1 MADGQL
7 KLSRRALLGV
17 ACAAPVLSVV
27 EGPVLSAVEGPVL
40 AAAAPS
46 SSFPRKRES
55 SAALD
60 AAERVGLDPR
70 FRGDDG
76 RRWQRALAVFNRAKA
91 CPELVEGPP

>member
-17 ACAAPVLSVV
+17 ACASAPVV
-27 EGPVLSAVEGPVL
+27 

-55 SAALD
+55 IAALD

-70 FRGDDG
+70 FCGDDG
-76 RRWQRALAVFNRAKA
+76 RRWTRALALFNRAKA

>member
-1 MADGQL
+1 MVDGQL

-17 ACAAPVLSVV
+17 ACAAPVLSAI
-27 EGPVLSAVEGPVL
+27 EGPAL

-60 AAERVGLDPR
+60 AAGRGGLDPR

-76 RRWQRALAVFNRAKA
+76 RRWTRALALFNRAKA

>member
-7 KLSRRALLGV
+7 KLSRRALLG
-17 ACAAPVLSVV
+17 ALCA
-27 EGPVLSAVEGPVL
+27 SAPVL

-76 RRWQRALAVFNRAKA
+76 RRWSRAFAVFDRAKA